1 MKKVK
6 IALLLISLAAFF
18 FAMTGCASAEEKA
31 IGRASGTEEL
41 AALMAEY
48 MQEENYEAAYSAAL
62 KIIETDPENAAGYTG
77 ASSALLE
84 MSKENYVQINDL
96 LVQASTN
103 ATDTDEVS
111 RWIDENDTALK
122 ITMPFI
128 TDYNSEEEINT
139 VGNSGSNIMNIG
151 YVASQGQWIYFR
163 NNDDDGALYKMRSD
177 KTGARKLSND
187 VPKFINVIGDWIY
200 YVCENEDNAL
210 YKIRTDGKERAKIT
224 NDGCEYV
231 SYADGWLYYGNLSDE
246 ICLYKIR
253 TDGSGRTRLVKKM
266 TKCPYVVG
274 DWVYYTSKQDGGC
287 LYKVSTDGKQ
297 NKKVS
302 GQYMYVFAIY
312 SDYVYYWRGDSA
324 EMIIYRVGID
334 GGNPEA
340 VYDAN
345 GKKISGFNVI
355 DDRLY
360 VLAGDKIV
368 IVNTATFKEE
378 KTIDNTSEFIFTTD
392 GTKVYFWEWYDDN
405 SLYVMNAD
413 GSGVEKTQ

>member
-1 MKKVK
+1 MKKVR
-6 IALLLISLAAFF
+6 IVLLFAVIAAFLLG
-18 FAMTGCASAEEKA
+18 AAGCASAEEKA
-31 IGRASGTEEL
+31 IGRASGTKEL

-48 MQEENYEAAYSAAL
+48 MEQENYEAAYSAAL
-62 KIIETDPENAAGYTG
+62 KIIETDPANAAGYIG

-96 LVQASTN
+96 LVQASTS

-128 TDYNSEEEINT
+128 ADYNSEEEINT
-139 VGNSGSNIMNIG
+139 AGNSGSNVMNIG
-151 YVASQGQWIYFR
+151 YVASQGQWVYFR
-163 NNDDDGALYKMRSD
+163 NNDENGALYKIRND
-177 KTGARKLSND
+177 KTGARKLSDD
-187 VPKFINVIGDWIY
+187 VPKFINVVGDWIY
-200 YVCENEDNAL
+200 YVCENEDDAL

-224 NDGCEYV
+224 DDGCEYV

-253 TDGSGRTRLVKKM
+253 TDGSGRTRLAKKM

-287 LYKVSTDGKQ
+287 LYKVSTGGKQ

-302 GQYMYVFAIY
+302 DEYMYVFAIY
-312 SDYVYYWRGDSA
+312 SDYVYYWHGDSTDLT
-324 EMIIYRVGID
+324 IYRIGID
-334 GGNPEA
+334 GGKPEA

-345 GKKISGFNVI
+345 GKKISGFNI
-355 DDRLY
+355 MDDKIY
-360 VLAGDKIV
+360 VLAGDKIT
-368 IVNTATFKEE
+368 IVNTTTFKEE
-378 KTIDNTSEFIFTTD
+378 KTIENTSEFIFTTD
-392 GTKVYFWEWYDDN
+392 GGKVYFWEWYDDN

-413 GSGVEKTQ
+413 GSGVEKME